1 MGARGP
7 APVPTEIL
15 KARGSTLANRNPRE
29 PVPEPGAPPCPRSFT
44 KPEKALWKRL
54 VKTLLDMRVA
64 TKADWPQLERYCRM
78 AVQYEKG
85 QAFLARMAEKHGD
98 QVPPNCYPVWRNE
111 DDPNDTGNYVLPAG
125 NSRFLA
131 GYLEYPTFRQLAAL
145 DKSMR
150 AIEANFGLNPSAR
163 TRIWATEENGPKLH
177 DGADDRNP
185 EVYFFGGVRG

>member
-29 PVPEPGAPPCPRSFT
+29 PVPEPGVPPCPRSFSKT
-44 KPEKALWKRL
+44 EKAIWKRL

-78 AVQYEKG
+78 AVQYEKN
-85 QAFLARMAEKHGD
+85 QAFLARMEAKHGD
-98 QVPPNCYPVWRNE
+98 QVPFGCYPVWRNE
-111 DDPNDTGNYVLPAG
+111 DDPNDTSNYVLPAG

-131 GYLEYPTFRQLAAL
+131 GYIEYPTVRQLVSL
-145 DKSMR
+145 DKAMK
-150 AIEANFGLNPSAR
+150 AIEANFGLTPSAR

-177 DGADDRNP
+177 EADADQPPRT
-185 EVYFFGGVRG
+185 FFFEPR